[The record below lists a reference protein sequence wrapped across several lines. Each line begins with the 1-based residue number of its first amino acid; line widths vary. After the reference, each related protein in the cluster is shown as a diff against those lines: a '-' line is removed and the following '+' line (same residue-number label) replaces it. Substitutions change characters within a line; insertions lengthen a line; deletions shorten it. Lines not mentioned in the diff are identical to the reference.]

1 MDNVIT
7 FPVWIVALFVT
18 VMFANGAKHIW
29 LWHKSRAV
37 NTAHVSPLAQL
48 EQWVGHDKTVVT
60 VFVHKVDAK
69 LTVRAI
75 TGLIILIAVFG
86 LVLHILET
94 ETAILILAVAPPLAN
109 FLI

>member
-1 MDNVIT
+1 MNNVIS
-7 FPVWIVALFVT
+7 FPVWIIALFVT
-18 VMFANGAKHIW
+18 VMFANGVKHIW
-29 LWHKSRAV
+29 AWRKSR
-37 NTAHVSPLAQL
+37 NHQPNHHSSLAQL
-48 EQWVGHDKTVVT
+48 EQWIGHDKQTVT
-60 VFVHKVDAK
+60 VIVRKVDAK

-86 LVLHILET
+86 LVLKVLET